1 MQNIDLNDRF
11 SKYFITPDYSLF
23 SDSLYF
29 REIEAVLKSNVKILQ
44 FRSKN
49 TDPKKINKISNRVY
63 KIASNYEC
71 LYIINSFH
79 LDVIEHEISGIHLTS
94 KDLRKE
100 PFTRQKN
107 LIYGASCHN
116 KEEIII
122 SNELKMDYITLSP
135 VYDTNK
141 KKGIGWKNFKILA
154 KNSQS
159 PVYALG
165 GINHHKELKRV
176 RDNNGFGVA
185 AISSYLNSDLKNTG
199 I

>member
-49 TDPKKINKISNRVY
+49 TDPKKINKISNRLY
-63 KIASNYEC
+63 KISSNYEC

-135 VYDTNK
+135 VYNTNK
-141 KKGIGWKNFKILA
+141 KKGIGWENFKILA
-154 KNSQS
+154 KDSQS

-165 GINHHKELKRV
+165 GINHHRELKRV
-176 RDNNGFGVA
+176 RKNNGFGVA
-185 AISSYLNSDLKNTG
+185 AISSYLNSDLKNT
-199 I
+199 

>member
-1 MQNIDLNDRF
+1 M
-11 SKYFITPDYSLF
+11 
-23 SDSLYF
+23 
-29 REIEAVLKSNVKILQ
+29 
-44 FRSKN
+44 
-49 TDPKKINKISNRVY
+49 
-63 KIASNYEC
+63 
-71 LYIINSFH
+71 
-79 LDVIEHEISGIHLTS
+79 
-94 KDLRKE
+94 RKE

-116 KEEIII
+116 KEEIRI

-141 KKGIGWKNFKILA
+141 KKGIGWENFKILA

-165 GINHHKELKRV
+165 GINHNEELKRV
-176 RDNNGFGVA
+176 RENNGFGIA
-185 AISSYLNSDLKNTG
+185 AISSYLSSNLKNTG